1 MGNAA
6 LWLLLATGASAQ
18 VAILQIQVTVTGFDD
33 TRTLGALAF
42 NFYDSGGTAL
52 TPAAIRMDAG
62 TDFARYFSSTDL
74 GWVFVLR
81 AVFPVTGDTSR
92 IASCDVSLTN
102 SAGNAKTLRISF

>member
-74 GWVFVLR
+74 GGFVLR
-81 AVFPVTGDTSR
+81 AVFPITGDTSR